1 MGAADKLANF
11 GLTVQ
16 DLQNAL
22 KDQNRES
29 AAGVLG
35 QQPVK
40 GLDITIPITTQGRL
54 STVSQFE
61 DIVVRANS
69 NGSIIRL
76 RDVARV
82 SLEASSYNTESGIN
96 GENAAVLGI
105 YMLPG
110 ANAIEVADNVK
121 EAMEE
126 ISRNFPEGLN
136 YEIPFDMTTYIS
148 ESIYEVYKTL
158 FEALVLVVLVVFLSL
173 QSWRATLIPI
183 DGCTYFI
190 DRYLRFYVDIRLF
203 TEYPYSVRVDPCH
216 RYCGG

>member
-1 MGAADKLANF
+1 MLFRSVLDLLRRIPGVGRVSNIGSRYYAMQIWVQPDKLANF
-11 GLTVQ
+11 GLTVA

-35 QQPVK
+35 QQPVQ

-54 STVSQFE
+54 STVGQFE
-61 DIVVRANS
+61 EIVVRANAD
-69 NGSIIRL
+69 GSIVRL
-76 RDVARV
+76 RDVARI
-82 SLEASSYNTESGIN
+82 SLEASSYNTESSIN

-110 ANAIEVADNVK
+110 ANAMEVAENVK
-121 EAMEE
+121 KAMNE
-126 ISRNFPEGLN
+126 ISNNFPDGLS

-148 ESIYEVYKTL
+148 ESIHEVYKTL
-158 FEALVLVVLVVFLSL
+158 FEALILVIIVVFLSL

-183 DGCTYFI
+183 VAVPI
-190 DRYLRFYVDIRLF
+190 
-203 TEYPYSVRVDPCH
+203 
-216 RYCGG
+216 

>member
-1 MGAADKLANF
+1 M
-11 GLTVQ
+11 
-16 DLQNAL
+16 QNAL

-148 ESIYEVYKTL
+148 ESIHEVYKTL

-173 QSWRATLIPI
+173 QSWRATLIPQQLFHKI
-183 DGCTYFI
+183 DT
-190 DRYLRFYVDIRLF
+190 R
-203 TEYPYSVRVDPCH
+203 H
-216 RYCGG
+216 HKHQ

>member
-1 MGAADKLANF
+1 MPDKLANF

-35 QQPVK
+35 QQPVQ

-54 STVSQFE
+54 SSAKQFE
-61 DIVVRANS
+61 DIVVRANA

-82 SLEASSYNTESGIN
+82 SLEASSYSTESGIN

-110 ANAIEVADNVK
+110 AMLWK
-121 EAMEE
+121 
-126 ISRNFPEGLN
+126 
-136 YEIPFDMTTYIS
+136 
-148 ESIYEVYKTL
+148 
-158 FEALVLVVLVVFLSL
+158 
-173 QSWRATLIPI
+173 WRTM
-183 DGCTYFI
+183 
-190 DRYLRFYVDIRLF
+190 
-203 TEYPYSVRVDPCH
+203 
-216 RYCGG
+216 